1 MTLSFNGAF
10 FRDLMARPVTGPAF
24 AIVRWNL
31 IFSGT
36 KQARLFFICCVTYM
50 QDFNVSVVEILDP
63 GFSEQDDLCSCS
75 GRIPLFQLLT
85 FSAQLSFFR
94 TGQSHLDGKADCAK
108 AYKHRMA
115 PDSPQNSRMS
125 RPNKLTS
132 NHVWNSHL
140 I

>member
-1 MTLSFNGAF
+1 MTVQASFLTLSFNGAF

-85 FSAQLSFFR
+85 LSAQLSFF
-94 TGQSHLDGKADCAK
+94 
-108 AYKHRMA
+108 
-115 PDSPQNSRMS
+115 
-125 RPNKLTS
+125 PNGPKS
-132 NHVWNSHL
+132 SGWQG
-140 I
+140 